1 MRQYLIAYMTLCS
14 LKISQSLNFK
24 NNKNCRAPLTECN
37 ELSKD
42 DDDSECIKEIGD
54 NFIMEERFTQ

>member
-1 MRQYLIAYMTLCS
+1 MTLCS

-42 DDDSECIKEIGD
+42 DEDDDSECIKKIGD
-54 NFIMEERFTQ
+54 FGDFIMEERFTQ

>member
-1 MRQYLIAYMTLCS
+1 MTLCS

-42 DDDSECIKEIGD
+42 DEDDDSECIKEIGD